1 MYEKIV
7 SCKVS
12 YPSYFS
18 EEAVDLLKHLLTPD
32 LSRRYGNLK
41 GGPQDVID
49 HPWFKSIDFQ
59 KLEKREIRA
68 PYIPDVKSEGDAS
81 NFDDYEEATSTYG
94 ENEPD
99 PYRKYFT
106 EF

>member
-1 MYEKIV
+1 MT
-7 SCKVS
+7 

-18 EEAVDLLKHLLTPD
+18 EEAADLLKHLLTPD

-41 GGPQDVID
+41 AGPKDVID
-49 HPWFKSIDFQ
+49 HPWFSSIDFS
-59 KLEKREIRA
+59 KLERKQIKS
-68 PYIPDVKSEGDAS
+68 PFIPDVKGEGDAS
-81 NFDDYEEATSTYG
+81 NFDNYEEASSPYG
-94 ENEPD
+94 ETEPD